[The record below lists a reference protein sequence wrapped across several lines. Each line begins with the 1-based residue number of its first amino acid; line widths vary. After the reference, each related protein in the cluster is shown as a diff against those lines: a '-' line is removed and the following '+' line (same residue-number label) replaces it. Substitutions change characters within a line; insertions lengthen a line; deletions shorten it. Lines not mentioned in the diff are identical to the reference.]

1 MFLFLR
7 AVANNYY
14 FCQYLRILTHY
25 NLLKSFFIVRSRN
38 FHCFVTDIRN
48 YTTASGEETFNVKLP
63 SMSVITPLV
72 VPFSSTL
79 APITDSPVAS
89 NHQSFHRTGLHD
101 GLYSPQFR
109 QKRASEEPANNA
121 AASITE
127 KKSFLDENFKKS
139 FFIRL

>member
-1 MFLFLR
+1 
-7 AVANNYY
+7 
-14 FCQYLRILTHY
+14 
-25 NLLKSFFIVRSRN
+25 
-38 FHCFVTDIRN
+38 
-48 YTTASGEETFNVKLP
+48 
-63 SMSVITPLV
+63 MSVITPLG

-89 NHQSFHRTGLHD
+89 TTNPFTVPD
-101 GLYSPQFR
+101 CMTDCTPAVPA
-109 QKRASEEPANNA
+109 KADCEEPANNA